1 MNVRSSHLNYS
12 VRRYFV
18 DEFHFRN
25 VPLLPAGS
33 KVLDLGGNKTRK
45 RGLFNIED
53 YNLNVVYLN
62 LSTSKHADVQADCR
76 QLPFAGS
83 SFDAVIC
90 AEVLEHVSEPP
101 EVLRETSRIL
111 RPGGTL
117 LATVPFL
124 FPVHAD
130 PHDFG
135 RYTDHYWSC
144 VLNGSGFEDVI
155 IERQGLFFS
164 VLANFFKLYVNRM
177 YRRPFRD
184 LVRWPV
190 GMFQRWALKR
200 DQTTGIQDHPFL
212 SSFTTG
218 FGIRATKR

>member
-1 MNVRSSHLNYS
+1 MGVQSNHLNYS

-18 DEFHFRN
+18 DEFHFRY

-33 KVLDLGGNKTRK
+33 HVLDLGGNKTHK
-45 RGLFNIED
+45 RGMFNIED
-53 YNLNVVYLN
+53 YKLRVVYLN
-62 LSTSKHADVQADCR
+62 LSTSKHPDVQADCR
-76 QLPFAGS
+76 QLPFADF
-83 SFDAVIC
+83 SFNAVIC
-90 AEVLEHVSEPP
+90 AEVLEHVSEPTG
-101 EVLRETSRIL
+101 VLREISRIL

-124 FPVHAD
+124 YPVHAD

-135 RYTDHYWSC
+135 RYTDHYWTG
-144 VLNGSGFEDVI
+144 VLKESGFEDMT

-164 VLANFFKLYVNRM
+164 VLANFFKLYANRM

-184 LVRWPV
+184 LAKWPV
-190 GMFQRWALKR
+190 GMFQRWAFKR
-200 DQTTGIQDHPFL
+200 DQTAATQSHPFL